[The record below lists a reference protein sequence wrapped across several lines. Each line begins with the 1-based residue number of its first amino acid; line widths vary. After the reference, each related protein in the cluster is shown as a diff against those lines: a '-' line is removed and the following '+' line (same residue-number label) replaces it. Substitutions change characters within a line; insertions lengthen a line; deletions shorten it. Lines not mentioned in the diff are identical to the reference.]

1 GMNHESNK
9 SPSLGMISTATRNTA
24 TVSPLSPLTNGN
36 AAAQSA
42 NSGFAAALR
51 KLAKQAEEPR
61 GSTASRE
68 SSPVSSP
75 ATAHSSPNRTPK
87 RSSLGPLLGQTRAH
101 GVPSTPPVVTIAP
114 TKTSGG
120 LWRADRRQ
128 VEPSVQGLPRE
139 RGSSENSQ
147 PQRDKRS
154 PPPPATHPLPY
165 PFGLTQS
172 SVMQDP
178 RIQSLRMDESLC
190 LSALRSQFYSVP
202 GGGAF
207 PPLHPSALHL
217 HLPGGRYPP
226 ELSHTA
232 LAERLQMENDLRQR
246 ERQQEREREKER
258 EREAG
263 LGRERE
269 EERGRE
275 LDRQKEKQRER
286 QQQMVRAT
294 ESYYLAEPP
303 AQRATPED
311 RSRAGGRLSPGR
323 HDKSKDSEHPGFPA
337 PKPLSLPHGLSSSR
351 GTVPQL
357 VPSLVSSHPGKHHA
371 AAAAAAGAGAL
382 HGPAAPAAMS
392 QRAGEASWLMW
403 QRGQGQEREGPSE
416 LGLRSP
422 GKVVELRRDGHSVGS
437 ALTVFLFCF
446 VSQNRISSV
455 HQNLGSKELY
465 PSLGAPP
472 PLISPKAPHHLAAPP
487 TTLWNPASL
496 IDTPADARRRPDP
509 PTPPSRPPPGL
520 TRAERPSFIWGEKLE
535 DGARRRAEGLERFT
549 SLRGPEAGSWTR
561 TEQDGATPNLHPHLP
576 INALH
581 QKPCVPAE
589 QRGKCRAASPPGP
602 REQRTAPSVLIYD
615 EVLQQQRRLLS
626 KLDMEEKKRK
636 EAKEE
641 GYYYD
646 LDESYDESDEEE
658 VKAHLRRVMEQPP
671 LKLDTSSEKVDFL
684 RVCGLT
690 TLAHRDHLLARKRW
704 RRRRL
709 MRERSPAPP
718 PAHGK
723 RKSPSPPAAP
733 APLTTPYTAEQMDS
747 VPEVEE
753 KKDFLLMFHLSHVSP
768 QQRRGSGS
776 ACCWLFRVRI
786 KMIYNPEETD
796 RLHLCILDKERTEEL
811 LRAIRRKSV
820 TLDTL
825 RYNPLPPCSSPPA
838 PPTGD
843 APSVSLLNHSNGR
856 LYPDSPSPSPPY
868 PHKPKHHPQNDP
880 FKSSSDSRHP
890 AHIPPPLVHR
900 EMAEVQEPPRKRP
913 GLHHAVAPPEK
924 KEFGCV
930 QNGRSRASERF
941 TSEAF
946 VQHFHQA
953 VLQSTQHLHQS
964 KGISGCTSEAEIKA
978 ESALPHRVSQLKNS
992 TSGQQTH
999 INGNHLHFPAAKM
1012 DTSGSP
1018 ENTSEEDEDLSC
1030 DGEEDE
1036 EEEEMEEAPKKW
1048 QGIEAIFEAYQKYA
1062 DEWSIERQVLHNQCK
1077 RLEAQ
1082 NYSLTRTAEQLSVT
1096 MGELVSHRQKVKE
1109 ERERLQ
1115 AQLEHFRRCLTLPS
1129 IHWGR
1134 GQVNGH

>member
-1 GMNHESNK
+1 SSGMNHESNK

-178 RIQSLRMDESLC
+178 RIQSLSLNPPCGASLSGQMHPEEYLRVLRPFRRLRRAPAVLCTPGPGYFHPAYLHHPLALPRMDESLC

-232 LAERLQMENDLRQR
+232 LAERFVWETSILSKYVLQMENDLRLLSGR
-246 ERQQEREREKER
+246 AAGSEGNTRGQEQS
-258 EREAG
+258 
-263 LGRERE
+263 
-269 EERGRE
+269 RGE
-275 LDRQKEKQRER
+275 
-286 QQQMVRAT
+286 
-294 ESYYLAEPP
+294 AEPR
-303 AQRATPED
+303 QTRY
-311 RSRAGGRLSPGR
+311 LSPSTHSHCVSPPPPDKVALIRQMNYCSGILLYPTVTHHR
-323 HDKSKDSEHPGFPA
+323 SKIPRLDTFLNSFPPDKSKDSEHPGFPA

-357 VPSLVSSHPGKHHA
+357 VPSLVSSHP
-371 AAAAAAGAGAL
+371 AGAL

-422 GKVVELRRDGHSVGS
+422 GKVVELRRDGHS
-437 ALTVFLFCF
+437 F

-768 QQRRGSGS
+768 QQRR
-776 ACCWLFRVRI
+776 
-786 KMIYNPEETD
+786 
-796 RLHLCILDKERTEEL
+796 DKERTEEL

-838 PPTGD
+838 PPTVHFPYALLLFAGD

-900 EMAEVQEPPRKRP
+900 E
-913 GLHHAVAPPEK
+913 
-924 KEFGCV
+924 
-930 QNGRSRASERF
+930 NGRSRASERF

-964 KGISGCTSEAEIKA
+964 KAGISGCTSEAEIKA

-1018 ENTSEEDEDLSC
+1018 ENTSEEDEDLSS
-1030 DGEEDE
+1030 
-1036 EEEEMEEAPKKW
+1036 PKKW

-1134 GQVNGH
+1134 GQVNGHTL